1 MNQLPHFNLSS
12 SFLIASLWWG
22 SVGFAFSLF
31 GWRQKEAVPL
41 VGGIAM
47 MALSYMVSS
56 ALYMSL
62 ASIALIGGIF
72 WLRRRL

>member
-47 MALSYMVSS
+47 MALSYM
-56 ALYMSL
+56 SL
-62 ASIALIGGIF
+62 ASIALIVGVF
-72 WLRRRL
+72 WLRRRI